1 MLVVVE
7 MEATSTFQAAMPGEL
22 RAVLFICFVLNL
34 FFFYCGANT
43 ILWLRISMLII
54 LLTVTVAVSAEKM

>member
-7 MEATSTFQAAMPGEL
+7 VEATSTFQAAMPGEL

-34 FFFYCGANT
+34 FFF
-43 ILWLRISMLII
+43 IVERIQFYG
-54 LLTVTVAVSAEKM
+54 